1 MSDLMTTEQLISL
14 LPDSIKND
22 VDLLKEFKDMMIDVL
37 WIINMSVK
45 MKNCHDLGIVKIN
58 DNSDFGG
65 IWVYAIN
72 DYTNDNTLLTD
83 KQFLANIEA
92 YIRFSPEY
100 FPKSFERF
108 GVVKLMNVSKFR
120 KVSKI
125 ASFDE
130 LKEWNANIASATINE
145 GWNRLNN
152 VITRERPYSLELFS
166 MVDGEREI
174 NKLSFETLEDA
185 IQYKES
191 L

>member
-1 MSDLMTTEQLISL
+1 MSDLMTTEQIISL
-14 LPDSIKND
+14 LPDWIKND
-22 VDLLKEFKDMMIDVL
+22 VDLLRKFKDMMTDVL

-45 MKNCHDLGIVKIN
+45 MKNCYDLGIVKIN
-58 DNSDFGG
+58 DNSDFKG

-108 GVVKLMNVSKFR
+108 GVVRLMNVSKFR

-125 ASFDE
+125 ATSDE
-130 LKEWNANIASATINE
+130 LKEWNANIESATINE

-174 NKLSFETLEDA
+174 NKLTFETLEEA